1 MGECN
6 VQNKW
11 CAVHQWIR
19 TISILVIALCSVA
32 MLERSDD
39 RRDGGPRGQRG
50 PAPVVQQDAP
60 VDSR

>member
-32 MLERSDD
+32 LVERSGD
-39 RRDGGPRGQRG
+39 RSGPGPRAHRG

-60 VDSR
+60 VDGR

>member
-1 MGECN
+1 MSCSM
-6 VQNKW
+6 QDKW
-11 CAVHQWIR
+11 NCVHQWIR

-32 MLERSDD
+32 MLERSAD
-39 RRDGGPRGQRG
+39 RRDGGPRDQRG

>member
-19 TISILVIALCSVA
+19 TVSILVIALCAVA
-32 MLERSDD
+32 LVERSGD
-39 RRDGGPRGQRG
+39 RPGPGPRRG
-50 PAPVVQQDAP
+50 AAVVQQDAP
-60 VDSR
+60 VDGR